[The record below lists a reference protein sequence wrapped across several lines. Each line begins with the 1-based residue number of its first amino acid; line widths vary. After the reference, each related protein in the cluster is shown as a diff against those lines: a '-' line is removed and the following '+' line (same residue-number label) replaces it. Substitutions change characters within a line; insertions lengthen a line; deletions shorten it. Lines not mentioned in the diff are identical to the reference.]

1 MAIKKAFQDVVAFL
15 EENKS
20 KPVSK
25 VIDEVISMCSAKSG
39 GGTGGSKVRRDS
51 NGVVTHIL
59 CYYHNKWEPVNPD
72 GSGDDK
78 HVAYGVKATSSTGLS
93 TMCKEGTSN
102 WTKQQAASK
111 KASTQLL
118 QDVAA
123 GKVDPSKLTKE
134 MEKIEKARTTVVARK
149 DGLGDPAEG

>member
-25 VIDEVISMCSAKSG
+25 VLNEVISMCSAKSG
-39 GGTGGSKVRRDS
+39 GGTGGSNVRKDA
-51 NGVVTHIL
+51 NGVVTHIK
-59 CYYHNKWEPVNPD
+59 CYYHNKWEPVNKD

-78 HVAYGVKATSSTGLS
+78 HCAYGVKATSSTGLS

-111 KASTQLL
+111 KASKQLL
-118 QDVAA
+118 ADVAA
-123 GKVDPSKLTKE
+123 QKVKPTDLVKE
-134 MEKIEKARTTVVARK
+134 MEAIEKARTVVVARK
-149 DGLGDPAEG
+149 DGIGEAVEA